1 VGGNKGLSTPTACTA
16 RTLYTER
23 ERVEILFDLLR
34 LMYVQQFYF
43 TTYKYPCVCRDE
55 CFSPKNCASVMFKKH
70 FFFVNFSLTV
80 SENKQHLVLVGFY
93 IIAKN

>member
-1 VGGNKGLSTPTACTA
+1 MGGNKGLSTPTACTA

-70 FFFVNFSLTV
+70 FFFCEFFTDGVREQAAPRACWLLYNS
-80 SENKQHLVLVGFY
+80 
-93 IIAKN
+93 